1 VEICHRRR
9 RYRGSCDERCLK
21 MDAQP
26 VSAIRRSSVELP
38 VEGLDGMFDQGSH
51 SLIRNGR
58 RRSPDC
64 AWRAANQNLYLR
76 QGWLGCTNDHRPL
89 SIVWRRRPFVF
100 ASGRR
105 RSTK

>member
-1 VEICHRRR
+1 
-9 RYRGSCDERCLK
+9 

-64 AWRAANQNLYLR
+64 AWRAAVVRLFR
-76 QGWLGCTNDHRPL
+76 QAIRAALVIAKACQFEARI
-89 SIVWRRRPFVF
+89 SIEKKR
-100 ASGRR
+100 
-105 RSTK
+105 